1 MRRFVV
7 CLTMVA
13 AVLVVVGPAAA
24 DEGSKTEAPETS
36 VATLEAQPQVGAAGK
51 MIFIDPATGRVTGT
65 PTAEQRAAMQAR
77 VADMLNQSD
86 EGLFDEV
93 LANGAVLR
101 DLQGRFQSAT
111 VVRISPDGSQHQE
124 CTTSLTE
131 VTTVEQ
137 QPKTEAASIASA
149 AK

>member
-1 MRRFVV
+1 MRRIVF

-13 AVLVVVGPAAA
+13 AVVVVVGPAAA
-24 DEGSKTEAPETS
+24 DEGPQTQRPETS
-36 VATLEAQPQVGAAGK
+36 MVTPEAQLPAGAEGK
-51 MIFIDPATGRVTGT
+51 MVFIDPATGRVSST

-77 VADMLNQSD
+77 VADMLSQSD
-86 EGLFDEV
+86 EGLLDEV

-111 VVRISPDGSQHQE
+111 VVRIAPDGSQRQE
-124 CTTSLTE
+124 CTTNLTE
-131 VTTVEQ
+131 ATTAGQ
-137 QPKTEAASIASA
+137 QPKTEAASTASA